1 MQLGGWPHTRTCVGV
16 YHRICQTH
24 QNTGHLDDGDGAV
37 FLVHSVDVGAEVQCL
52 LIVAVADTRLHHLR
66 DFKNFK
72 QLRVP

>member
-1 MQLGGWPHTRTCVGV
+1 MSNF
-16 YHRICQTH
+16 

-37 FLVHSVDVGAEVQCL
+37 FLVHPVDVGAEVQCL